1 MSGSVMW
8 KEKVAEIDGHCVV
21 LAALGVFKNYI
32 AIWWNMENTAME
44 ETVLKEI
51 IETCEK
57 IIEGINPEIGKE
69 ALKEPK
75 LEPEE
80 GEQDVTMLITEK
92 ALWNS
97 PLLQNYIHAQLNDSQ
112 LVQSVDIK
120 ELAQSIGAKYDVV
133 KSYLDKAYPYRSCF
147 RIADIMDTY

>member
-1 MSGSVMW
+1 ME
-8 KEKVAEIDGHCVV
+8 EKV
-21 LAALGVFKNYI
+21 L
-32 AIWWNMENTAME
+32 T
-44 ETVLKEI
+44 EI

-57 IIEGINPEIGKE
+57 IIEGANPELGKE

-75 LEPEE
+75 LESEE
-80 GEQDVTMLITEK
+80 GEQDMTTLITEK

-97 PLLQNYIHAQLNDSQ
+97 PLLQSYIHEQLNDSQ

-133 KSYLDKAYPYRSCF
+133 KNYLDKAYPYRSCF
-147 RIADIMDTY
+147 RVADINNTY

>member
-1 MSGSVMW
+1 
-8 KEKVAEIDGHCVV
+8 
-21 LAALGVFKNYI
+21 
-32 AIWWNMENTAME
+32 MENTAIE
-44 ETVLKEI
+44 EVVLKEI

-57 IIEGINPEIGKE
+57 IIEGTHPEIGKE

-80 GEQDVTMLITEK
+80 NEQERTTLITEE

-112 LVQSVDIK
+112 LVQSVDIE

-133 KSYLDKAYPYRSCF
+133 KNYLDKAYPYRSCF
-147 RIADIMDTY
+147 RIVDI

>member
-1 MSGSVMW
+1 
-8 KEKVAEIDGHCVV
+8 
-21 LAALGVFKNYI
+21 
-32 AIWWNMENTAME
+32 ME
-44 ETVLKEI
+44 EVVLKEI

-57 IIEGINPEIGKE
+57 IIEGTNPEIGKE

-75 LEPEE
+75 LEPKE

-112 LVQSVDIK
+112 LVQSVDIE
-120 ELAQSIGAKYDVV
+120 ELAQSIGTKYDVV
-133 KSYLDKAYPYRSCF
+133 KSYLDKAYPNRSCF
-147 RIADIMDTY
+147 RIAEI

>member
-1 MSGSVMW
+1 
-8 KEKVAEIDGHCVV
+8 
-21 LAALGVFKNYI
+21 
-32 AIWWNMENTAME
+32 ME
-44 ETVLKEI
+44 EVALKEI

-57 IIEGINPEIGKE
+57 IIEGTNPEIGKE

-80 GEQDVTMLITEK
+80 GEQDMTMLTEQ

-97 PLLQNYIHAQLNDSQ
+97 PLLQSYIHAQLNDSQ
-112 LVQSVDIK
+112 LVQSVDIE

-147 RIADIMDTY
+147 RIADIMNTY